1 MNRRRFIRAGAMGLG
16 ALVAGPLRNIV
27 AASREDRP
35 NIVWLVTEDNSTR
48 WLRLYDEN
56 GAPMPHIERL
66 AVQGIVFNHAFSCAP
81 VCSVARSTIISG
93 CYAPRVGAQYH
104 RRQEA
109 VPMPDGVRM
118 FPYYLRQ
125 AGYYTANCHKEDYN
139 FRPAEK
145 QGVWDESSARASYR
159 NRQPGQPFFHV
170 QNYTWTH
177 ESCLHPGTHKDYYD
191 QTKTDP
197 AAVRLAAC
205 HPDTETFRH
214 AYARY
219 LDRHVEVDEQ
229 MGRFIRQLEEDGLLE
244 DTFIFYYGDHGEPLP
259 RGKGYVYNYGLQVP
273 MVVYVPPRWK
283 HLAPAVPGSRVD
295 GFVQF
300 VDLSATVL
308 NLAGVEIPRGID
320 GKPFLGTGVSL
331 RELNARDRSFGYADR
346 FDEKYDFVR
355 TIRKGR
361 FHYMRNYQPFN
372 FDALYNRY
380 RYLQPAYREWL
391 ELYRAGKLNAEQSQF
406 FCARPAECLF
416 DLAADPAEVK
426 NLARDPAHAGVL
438 REMRGLLQQQVKS
451 MPDLSF
457 IPEPVFLTEGKDNP
471 TAFGHERRN
480 EIARLVDIAD
490 LSLIPF
496 GQAEPQI
503 ARALDSEN
511 ALERYWGLIVC
522 SSFGRDAASFYDR
535 ARELAASDP
544 SNLVR
549 VRAAEFL
556 GLTGENDPRELIARA
571 LERSMDANEVGL
583 ILNSVVLLQDGKPGY
598 AFNLNSLFDSIRDT
612 EKGRGEVV
620 VRRMEYLRK

>member
-1 MNRRRFIRAGAMGLG
+1 MNRRRFITAGAMGLG
-16 ALVAGPLRNIV
+16 TLVAGPLRNIV
-27 AASREDRP
+27 AAGRKDRP
-35 NIVWLVTEDNSTR
+35 NIVWLVTEDNSAR

-56 GAPMPHIERL
+56 GASMPNIERL
-66 AVQGIVFNHAFSCAP
+66 AAQGLVFNHAFSCAP

-125 AGYYTANCHKEDYN
+125 AGYYTTNCSKEDYN
-139 FRPAEK
+139 FTPAEK
-145 QGVWDESSARASYR
+145 KGVWDESSAHASYR
-159 NRQPGQPFFHV
+159 NRRPDQPFFHV

-177 ESCLHPGTHKDYYD
+177 ESCLHPGGMKDYYD
-191 QTKTDP
+191 RTKTDP
-197 AAVRLAAC
+197 ASVRLAAC

-219 LDRHVEVDEQ
+219 LDRHREVDEQ

-259 RGKGYVYNYGLQVP
+259 RGKGYAYNHGLQVP

-283 HLAPAVPGSRVD
+283 HLAPATAGSRID

-308 NLAGVEIPRGID
+308 NLAGVEIPKGID
-320 GKPFLGTGVSL
+320 GKPFLGAGVSL
-331 RELNARDRSFGYADR
+331 PELNARDLSFAYADR
-346 FDEKYDFVR
+346 FDEKYDLVR
-355 TIRKGR
+355 TLRKGR
-361 FHYMRNYQPFN
+361 FHYLRNYQPFN
-372 FDALYNRY
+372 FDGLYNRY
-380 RYLQPAYREWL
+380 RYVQPAYREWR
-391 ELYRAGKLNAEQSQF
+391 ELHQAGKLNARQSQF
-406 FCARPAECLF
+406 FRPRPAECLF
-416 DLAADPAEVK
+416 DLATDPDEVK
-426 NLARDPAHAGVL
+426 NLADDPAYGDVL
-438 REMRGLLQQQVKS
+438 KEMRGLLQRQVKS

-457 IPEPVFLTEGKDNP
+457 IPEPVFLAEGKDNP
-471 TAFGHERRN
+471 AAYGHKRRA
-480 EIARLVDIAD
+480 EIARLVDVAD
-490 LSLIPF
+490 LGLIPF
-496 GQAEPQI
+496 SQARPEI
-503 ARALDSEN
+503 TRALDSDDP
-511 ALERYWGLIVC
+511 LERYWGLIVC
-522 SSFGRDAASFYDR
+522 SSFGREAASFSDR
-535 ARELAASDP
+535 AQELAASDP

-556 GLTGENDPRELIARA
+556 GLTGMCDPRDLITRA
-571 LERSMDANEVGL
+571 LERSTDANEIGL

-598 AFNLNSLFDSIRDT
+598 AFDLNPFFDSIRNM